1 MRIMLTCRYLITTMF
16 ICIVMQNGYSVNHKM
31 NIMCDSIV
39 TETKTYKLL
48 LDEYVFATTGL
59 KKATQLETTIQYHLL
74 MQECCPKSYLEA
86 QVAMFTL
93 DMITNYY
100 LSDIVPYDTTFIS
113 ENNKRLEDAF
123 RERFKNVDFAEY
135 DRERYVALA
144 NDTMMVRMK
153 RSDYWEAVFKVNREY
168 ANPEGFADVEKAIKE
183 LHSRLGLDWDETIF
197 VAKSAIER
205 HRAAVKHIFTNLKD
219 EINRRYI
226 K

>member
-1 MRIMLTCRYLITTMF
+1 MKSTIFNRLFITSLF
-16 ICIVMQNGYSVNHKM
+16 ICFIIQNSYSKSNYGI
-31 NIMCDSIV
+31 IMCDSIV

-113 ENNKRLEDAF
+113 EDNKRLEDAF

-168 ANPEGFADVEKAIKE
+168 ANPKGFADVEKAIKE

-197 VAKSAIER
+197 VANSAIER